1 MEIPRKSPLVSLGKR
16 FASPIKGKH
25 ARAKRIKTRDSTKD
39 LADLR
44 SSRSPACLSRSVTPS
59 ENLVEKLVV
68 SSYLLVL
75 YSTCNYILPIYEL
88 VLSPA
93 SGNFQAPA
101 E

>member
-1 MEIPRKSPLVSLGKR
+1 MKEPLVSLGKR
-16 FASPIKGKH
+16 FASPIRGKH
-25 ARAKRIKTRDSTKD
+25 ARAKRAKTRDSTKD